1 MRFND
6 ATVLNQ
12 GSSMAKSRD
21 ELQKLL
27 DSLDQ
32 RIPSLM
38 QANPRDEEFWQAFW
52 RASDPIVG
60 NAGPFDYD
68 WVLIRFDRILERHGK
83 VPSED
88 LLSGHGSS

>member
-32 RIPSLM
+32 RMPSLM
-38 QANPRDEEFWQAFW
+38 QANPRD
-52 RASDPIVG
+52 
-60 NAGPFDYD
+60 
-68 WVLIRFDRILERHGK
+68 
-83 VPSED
+83 
-88 LLSGHGSS
+88 